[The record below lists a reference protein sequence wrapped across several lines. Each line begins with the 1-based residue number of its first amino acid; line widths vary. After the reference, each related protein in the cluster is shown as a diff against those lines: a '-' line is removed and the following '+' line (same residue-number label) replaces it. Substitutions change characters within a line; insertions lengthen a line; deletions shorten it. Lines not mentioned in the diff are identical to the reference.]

1 MATLTTFQQSEVVRK
16 KMFPTWATMKYGVL
30 MDFLKKGEVEKI
42 GERDYRI
49 PFETIPGGD
58 FGTYDPQGGDM
69 GRGSMP
75 QGNVMI
81 QNYFPFRLNYELDSL
96 SVQATTNTGIK
107 NPFTLCTSRGYQ
119 EFMYYRDKA
128 NHGDGT
134 ATLGI
139 ATAHSASSGVSV
151 YTLTNATFA
160 AQLLRRGQP
169 VTVYNTGST
178 TLLTAALRIT
188 GLNSVT
194 PSITLN
200 GIVPSAAATDVIC
213 FSGVSGASPTG
224 PRGLAYW
231 ISSATSGTTASINR
245 ANESQIISKSIN
257 ASSTPYAAEH
267 VQGLHDQILNDRAD
281 VAKELMALCAPAQRA
296 NVYNNLMAI
305 QNIRLES
312 TKAEAVDR
320 LPALKDSDAFMWG
333 GVPHY
338 VDIHHDKGKVN
349 FIVPSKWGMA
359 RLKDAD
365 YFETEGK
372 SGADAR
378 FIQIYGGS
386 GGPAASTWFGFV
398 CSENP
403 YTVDPGCQGVIY
415 GLSLPTYH

>member
-16 KMFPTWATMKYGVL
+16 KMFPTWATMNYNVL

-81 QNYFPFRLNYELDSL
+81 QNYFPFRMNYELDSL
-96 SVQATTNTGIK
+96 SIQATTNTGIK
-107 NPFTLCTSRGYQ
+107 NPFTLCTSRGYK
-119 EFMYYRDKA
+119 EFMYMRDKA

-134 ATLGI
+134 ATLAV
-139 ATAHSASSGVSV
+139 ATAHSSSSGVSV
-151 YTLTNATFA
+151 YTLTNGTFA

-169 VTVYNTGST
+169 VTIYDTTGA
-178 TLLTAALRIT
+178 TLKTAALRIT

-194 PSITLN
+194 PTITLN
-200 GIVPSAAATDVIC
+200 GIVPSAAATDLIC
-213 FSGVSGASPTG
+213 FSGVSGASPVG

-231 ISSATSGTTASINR
+231 ISYATSGTTAGINR
-245 ANESQIISKSIN
+245 ANESQIISKSVN
-257 ASSTPYAAEH
+257 ASTSPYVAEH

-281 VAKELMALCAPAQRA
+281 VAPELMALCAPAQRA

-320 LPALKDSDAFMWG
+320 LPALKDRDAFMWG

-338 VDIHHDKGKVN
+338 VDIHHNKSLVN

-372 SGADAR
+372 TGADAR

-386 GGPAASTWFGFV
+386 GGPAASTWFGFI

-403 YTVDPGCQGVIY
+403 YTIDPGCQGVIY
-415 GLSLPTYH
+415 GLTLPAFH